1 MSVVE
6 YENSERSCEVKFQ
19 RFCKGWPAEKKN
31 QQFIL
36 DRLDIVGTKDQQVEL
51 SAVLAKYTN
60 VFALEDEDLGYTGS
74 SREVGPA

>member
-1 MSVVE
+1 MKLSFSVFLWGIEQV
-6 YENSERSCEVKFQ
+6 SVDVKAVQ
-19 RFCKGWPAEKKN
+19 DPN
-31 QQFIL
+31 DLQFIL
-36 DRLDIVGTKDQQVEL
+36 DRLDIGGSKDQQVEL